1 METCVERRACRVVLT
16 VFLLVLNTVIAE
28 TFSPYADT
36 DNPLSKVTET
46 FFTRTGLKQTSS
58 WPGREATATAVDL
71 STGLDEMTDIPV
83 SVSTTGAREGHLE
96 KLLGISA
103 NTAGWRMTSEDATED
118 LQTDKAITPSAASHS
133 ITNHHPVT
141 EARKVQELTHNA
153 TDQWEAPSVASHS
166 ITSHHP
172 VTEARTVREFTHNAT
187 DQWEAPSVAS
197 HSITSHHPVTEART
211 VREFTHNATAQ
222 WEAPSVA
229 SQIITSHHPVTEA
242 RTVREFT
249 HNATAQWEAP
259 SVASHSITSHHPVT
273 EARTVREFTHN
284 ATAQWEVPSAASHSI
299 TSHHPVTEARTV
311 QEFTH
316 NATVQWEVP
325 SAASHSITSHHPV
338 TEARTVREFTHNAT
352 DQWEAPS
359 AASQS
364 ITSHHP
370 VTEARTVQEFTHNAT
385 GQWEAPSVASQSI
398 TSHHPVT
405 EARTVREVPVTD
417 LKEIDTTDSVSHTD
431 STYIST
437 TNRVREHTVL
447 SVTSNSTSAYTED
460 SNSSDAV
467 FQTSS
472 WEVRTSGATQGK
484 KETVEDV
491 STLHEQTEPTF
502 EDHNATNAT
511 QGHSLETEQSTFSHG
526 TESQTGQSS
535 VTGQTFQ
542 QVSDNDNPN
551 STPPLT
557 TINRDQGEMDTTSM
571 SGGTSYTETSHSVSS
586 IPPFTS
592 GGHNA
597 TSTSQQS
604 RHSTMTNSLDPDA
617 STEFS
622 TGSVSSTGR
631 EELEGSPTHTME
643 KTTIQGL
650 TTAPP
655 VPEDVATT
663 TDDSFTKFHAG
674 KPPFVPKT
682 DDPTNTEVVPTSA
695 MPTTHRPH
703 VTEEATDEASTVYS
717 STNSFTTMIPP
728 VTTHQLQTSTTPQ
741 VQTEHTTIA
750 TTDIFPVLRTTP
762 TTAQRP
768 LTSTTGGPQAPS
780 TSDSADVTTLHLE
793 TSTATPGNT
802 TAHGRRATTPYSK
815 STPTKT
821 TVLETTR
828 NHTDRST
835 TEMGMTT
842 THMPFKSTASPDH
855 VCGLCANGGHCVRS
869 AKGSSH
875 CQCLPAWT
883 GPFCTEHVDE
893 CVNSPCPKDS
903 VCVNTG
909 GSFSCQC
916 ALGFDL
922 EDGRSCTQVKT
933 FLGTFTVN
941 TSMHLRSSGSHEL
954 HREILQLLNASL
966 SVFNGYRRS
975 TLNKKDGGDVQIS
988 AVSMFSLSTNVTSTD
1003 VFNSIQMS
1011 LSNCSR
1017 TYSHCT
1023 IKLQHHLSYQA
1034 ESLCSAQKTK
1044 CDFQYSECKES
1055 SGTPYCQ
1062 CKPGYF
1068 KKNPEDMTCRVLDC
1082 GDGLMLVNGSCVE
1095 CIFGF
1100 GGFNCSNFYK
1110 LIAVVVFPA
1119 GGALLLIVI
1128 IALIVTC
1135 CKKDKNDINKIIFKS
1150 GDLQMSPYSEF
1161 PKSNRVSMEWGRET
1175 IEMQENGSTK
1185 NLLQMT
1191 DIYYSPALRN
1201 ADLERNGLYPFSGL
1215 PGSRHS
1221 CIYPAQWNPSFL
1233 SDDSRRRDY
1242 F

>member
-1 METCVERRACRVVLT
+1 IMETCVARRACRVVFT

-28 TFSPYADT
+28 TFSPDADT
-36 DNPLSKVTET
+36 DNPLSNVTET
-46 FFTRTGLKQTSS
+46 FFTRTTGVKQTSS
-58 WPGREATATAVDL
+58 WPGRETTATAVDQ
-71 STGLDEMTDIPV
+71 SSVPGEMTDIPA
-83 SVSTTGAREGHLE
+83 SVSTTGAREGHSE
-96 KLLGISA
+96 KPSSIST
-103 NTAGWRMTSEDATED
+103 NTADWRITSDDSAEY
-118 LQTDKAITPSAASHS
+118 LQTDK
-133 ITNHHPVT
+133 
-141 EARKVQELTHNA
+141 EFTHNA
-153 TDQWEAPSVASHS
+153 TAQWEGPSVASHS

-172 VTEARTVREFTHNAT
+172 VTEARTVRE
-187 DQWEAPSVAS
+187 
-197 HSITSHHPVTEART
+197 
-211 VREFTHNATAQ
+211 
-222 WEAPSVA
+222 
-229 SQIITSHHPVTEA
+229 
-242 RTVREFT
+242 
-249 HNATAQWEAP
+249 
-259 SVASHSITSHHPVT
+259 
-273 EARTVREFTHN
+273 
-284 ATAQWEVPSAASHSI
+284 
-299 TSHHPVTEARTV
+299 
-311 QEFTH
+311 
-316 NATVQWEVP
+316 
-325 SAASHSITSHHPV
+325 
-338 TEARTVREFTHNAT
+338 
-352 DQWEAPS
+352 
-359 AASQS
+359 
-364 ITSHHP
+364 
-370 VTEARTVQEFTHNAT
+370 
-385 GQWEAPSVASQSI
+385 
-398 TSHHPVT
+398 
-405 EARTVREVPVTD
+405 VPVTD
-417 LKEIDTTDSVSHTD
+417 LRDTDTTDSVSHTD

-437 TNRVREHTVL
+437 TNRVRERTVL
-447 SVTSNSTSAYTED
+447 SVTSNSTSVYTED

-467 FQTSS
+467 PQTSS
-472 WEVRTSGATQGK
+472 WDVRTSGATQGK
-484 KETVEDV
+484 KETVEGV
-491 STLHEQTEPTF
+491 STSHEQTEPTF
-502 EDHNATNAT
+502 EDHNATDAT
-511 QGHSLETEQSTFSHG
+511 QGHSLGTEQSTFSHG

-542 QVSDNDNPN
+542 QVSDNDSPN

-557 TINRDQGEMDTTSM
+557 TINRDEGEMDATSV
-571 SGGTSYTETSHSVSS
+571 SGGTSYTETGDSVSS

-604 RHSTMTNSLDPDA
+604 RDSTVTNSLDTDA

-622 TGSVSSTGR
+622 TGSVSSTGH
-631 EELEGSPTHTME
+631 EELKGSSTHTME
-643 KTTIQGL
+643 ETTIQGL

-663 TDDSFTKFHAG
+663 TDDSFTKFLAG
-674 KPPFVPKT
+674 KSPFVPKT
-682 DDPTNTEVVPTSA
+682 DDQTNTEVAPTSA
-695 MPTTHRPH
+695 MPATHRPQ
-703 VTEEATDEASTVYS
+703 VTEEATVEASTVYS
-717 STNSFTTMIPP
+717 STYTFTTMIPP
-728 VTTHQLQTSTTPQ
+728 VTTRQLQTSTTPQ
-741 VQTEHTTIA
+741 AQTEHTTIA
-750 TTDIFPVLRTTP
+750 TTDIVPVLRTTP

-802 TAHGRRATTPYSK
+802 TAHGGRATTPYSK

-821 TVLETTR
+821 TVVETTR
-828 NHTDRST
+828 NHTNRST

-842 THMPFKSTASPDH
+842 TQMPFKSTASPDH
-855 VCGLCANGGHCVRS
+855 VCGPCANGGHCVRS
-869 AKGSSH
+869 AKGSYH

-883 GPFCTEHVDE
+883 GPFCTEHMDE
-893 CVNSPCPKDS
+893 CVNSPCPQGS

-916 ALGFDL
+916 DLGFDL

-933 FLGTFTVN
+933 FFGTFTVN
-941 TSMHLRSSGSHEL
+941 TSMHLRSLGLHEL

-966 SVFNGYRRS
+966 SIFHGYRRS
-975 TLNKKDGGDVQIS
+975 TLRKKDGGDVQIS

-1023 IKLQHHLSYQA
+1023 IKLQHPLSYHA
-1034 ESLCSAQKTK
+1034 ESLCLAQKTK
-1044 CDFQYSECKES
+1044 CDLQYSECTDS

-1068 KKNPEDMTCRVLDC
+1068 KKNPEDMTCRDC
-1082 GDGLMLVNGSCVE
+1082 GDGLKLVNGS
-1095 CIFGF
+1095 
-1100 GGFNCSNFYK
+1100 FYK
-1110 LIAVVVFPA
+1110 LIAVVVSPA
-1119 GGALLLIVI
+1119 GGALLLIVV

-1150 GDLQMSPYSEF
+1150 GDLQMSPYAEF

-1201 ADLERNGLYPFSGL
+1201 SDLERNGLYPFSGL

-1221 CIYPAQWNPSFL
+1221 CIYPAQWNPSFI

>member
-1 METCVERRACRVVLT
+1 METCVARRACRVVFT

-28 TFSPYADT
+28 TFSPDADT
-36 DNPLSKVTET
+36 DNPLSNVTET
-46 FFTRTGLKQTSS
+46 FFTRTTGVKQTSS
-58 WPGREATATAVDL
+58 WPGRETTATAVDQ
-71 STGLDEMTDIPV
+71 SSVPGEMTDIPA
-83 SVSTTGAREGHLE
+83 SVSTTGAREGHSE
-96 KLLGISA
+96 KPSSIST
-103 NTAGWRMTSEDATED
+103 NTADWRITSDDSAEY
-118 LQTDKAITPSAASHS
+118 LQTDK
-133 ITNHHPVT
+133 
-141 EARKVQELTHNA
+141 EFTHNA
-153 TDQWEAPSVASHS
+153 TAQWEGPSVASHS

-172 VTEARTVREFTHNAT
+172 VTEARTVRE
-187 DQWEAPSVAS
+187 
-197 HSITSHHPVTEART
+197 
-211 VREFTHNATAQ
+211 
-222 WEAPSVA
+222 
-229 SQIITSHHPVTEA
+229 
-242 RTVREFT
+242 
-249 HNATAQWEAP
+249 
-259 SVASHSITSHHPVT
+259 
-273 EARTVREFTHN
+273 
-284 ATAQWEVPSAASHSI
+284 
-299 TSHHPVTEARTV
+299 
-311 QEFTH
+311 
-316 NATVQWEVP
+316 
-325 SAASHSITSHHPV
+325 
-338 TEARTVREFTHNAT
+338 
-352 DQWEAPS
+352 
-359 AASQS
+359 
-364 ITSHHP
+364 
-370 VTEARTVQEFTHNAT
+370 
-385 GQWEAPSVASQSI
+385 
-398 TSHHPVT
+398 
-405 EARTVREVPVTD
+405 VPVTD
-417 LKEIDTTDSVSHTD
+417 LRDTDTTDSVSHTD

-437 TNRVREHTVL
+437 TNRVRERTVL
-447 SVTSNSTSAYTED
+447 SVTSNSTSVYTED

-467 FQTSS
+467 PQTSS
-472 WEVRTSGATQGK
+472 WDVRTSGATQGK
-484 KETVEDV
+484 KETVEGV
-491 STLHEQTEPTF
+491 STSHEQTEPTF
-502 EDHNATNAT
+502 EDHNATDAT

-542 QVSDNDNPN
+542 QVSDNDSPN

-557 TINRDQGEMDTTSM
+557 TINRDEGEMDATSV
-571 SGGTSYTETSHSVSS
+571 SGGTSYTETGDSVSS

-604 RHSTMTNSLDPDA
+604 RDSTVTNSLDTDA

-622 TGSVSSTGR
+622 TGSVSSTGH
-631 EELEGSPTHTME
+631 EELKGSSTHTME
-643 KTTIQGL
+643 ETTIQGL

-663 TDDSFTKFHAG
+663 TDDSFTKFLAG
-674 KPPFVPKT
+674 KSPFVPKT
-682 DDPTNTEVVPTSA
+682 DDQTNTEVAPTSA
-695 MPTTHRPH
+695 MPATHRPQ
-703 VTEEATDEASTVYS
+703 VTEEATVEASTVYS
-717 STNSFTTMIPP
+717 STNTFTTMIPP
-728 VTTHQLQTSTTPQ
+728 VTTRQLQTSTTLQ
-741 VQTEHTTIA
+741 AQTEHTTIA
-750 TTDIFPVLRTTP
+750 TTDIVPVLRTTP

-802 TAHGRRATTPYSK
+802 TAHGGRATTPYSK

-821 TVLETTR
+821 TVVETTR
-828 NHTDRST
+828 NHTNRST

-842 THMPFKSTASPDH
+842 TQMPFKSTASPDH
-855 VCGLCANGGHCVRS
+855 VCGPCANGGHCVRS
-869 AKGSSH
+869 AKGSYH

-883 GPFCTEHVDE
+883 GPFCTEHMDE
-893 CVNSPCPKDS
+893 CVNSPCPQGS

-916 ALGFDL
+916 DLGFDL

-933 FLGTFTVN
+933 FFGTFTVN
-941 TSMHLRSSGSHEL
+941 TSMHLRSLGLHEL

-966 SVFNGYRRS
+966 SIFHGYRRS
-975 TLNKKDGGDVQIS
+975 TLRKKDGGDVQIS

-1023 IKLQHHLSYQA
+1023 IKLQHPLSYHA
-1034 ESLCSAQKTK
+1034 ESLCLAQKTK
-1044 CDFQYSECKES
+1044 CDLQYSECTDS

-1068 KKNPEDMTCRVLDC
+1068 KKNPEDMTCRDC
-1082 GDGLMLVNGSCVE
+1082 GDGLKLVNGSCVE
-1095 CIFGF
+1095 CMFGF
-1100 GGFNCSNFYK
+1100 GGFNCNNFYK
-1110 LIAVVVFPA
+1110 LIAVVVSPA
-1119 GGALLLIVI
+1119 GGALLLIVV

-1150 GDLQMSPYSEF
+1150 GDLQMSPYAEF

-1201 ADLERNGLYPFSGL
+1201 SDLERNGLYPFSGL

-1221 CIYPAQWNPSFL
+1221 CIYPAQWNPSFI

>member
-1 METCVERRACRVVLT
+1 METCVERRACRVVFT

-28 TFSPYADT
+28 TFSPDADT
-36 DNPLSKVTET
+36 DNPLSTET
-46 FFTRTGLKQTSS
+46 FFTRTTGVKQTSS
-58 WPGREATATAVDL
+58 GPGRKATTTAVDL
-71 STGLDEMTDIPV
+71 SSGLGEMTDIPA
-83 SVSTTGAREGHLE
+83 SMSITGAREE
-96 KLLGISA
+96 KPLRIST
-103 NTAGWRMTSEDATED
+103 NTADWRMTSDDSTEH
-118 LQTDKAITPSAASHS
+118 LQTDK
-133 ITNHHPVT
+133 
-141 EARKVQELTHNA
+141 EFTHNA
-153 TDQWEAPSVASHS
+153 TAQWEGPSVASHS

-172 VTEARTVREFTHNAT
+172 VTEARTVRE
-187 DQWEAPSVAS
+187 
-197 HSITSHHPVTEART
+197 
-211 VREFTHNATAQ
+211 
-222 WEAPSVA
+222 
-229 SQIITSHHPVTEA
+229 
-242 RTVREFT
+242 
-249 HNATAQWEAP
+249 
-259 SVASHSITSHHPVT
+259 
-273 EARTVREFTHN
+273 
-284 ATAQWEVPSAASHSI
+284 VP
-299 TSHHPVTEARTV
+299 T
-311 QEFTH
+311 
-316 NATVQWEVP
+316 
-325 SAASHSITSHHPV
+325 
-338 TEARTVREFTHNAT
+338 
-352 DQWEAPS
+352 
-359 AASQS
+359 
-364 ITSHHP
+364 
-370 VTEARTVQEFTHNAT
+370 
-385 GQWEAPSVASQSI
+385 
-398 TSHHPVT
+398 
-405 EARTVREVPVTD
+405 TD
-417 LKEIDTTDSVSHTD
+417 LRDIDTTDSVSHTD

-437 TNRVREHTVL
+437 TNRVREHTLL
-447 SVTSNSTSAYTED
+447 SVTSNSTSVYTED

-467 FQTSS
+467 SQTSS

-484 KETVEDV
+484 EETVEV
-491 STLHEQTEPTF
+491 STLSVQTEPTF

-535 VTGQTFQ
+535 VTGQTVQ

-557 TINRDQGEMDTTSM
+557 MINRDEGEMDATSV
-571 SGGTSYTETSHSVSS
+571 SGGMSYTETGDSVSS

-592 GGHNA
+592 GGHSA
-597 TSTSQQS
+597 TSISQQS
-604 RHSTMTNSLDPDA
+604 RDSTVTYSLDTDA

-622 TGSVSSTGR
+622 TGSVSSTGH
-631 EELEGSPTHTME
+631 EELEGSPTHTVE
-643 KTTIQGL
+643 ETTIQGL

-663 TDDSFTKFHAG
+663 IDDSFTTFLAG

-682 DDPTNTEVVPTSA
+682 DDQTNTEVVPTSA
-695 MPTTHRPH
+695 MPATHRPQ

-717 STNSFTTMIPP
+717 STNTFTTMIPP
-728 VTTHQLQTSTTPQ
+728 VTTRQVQPSTTPLA
-741 VQTEHTTIA
+741 QTEHTTIA
-750 TTDIFPVLRTTP
+750 TTDIVQVLRTTP

-821 TVLETTR
+821 TVVETTR

-842 THMPFKSTASPDH
+842 TQMPFKSTASPDH
-855 VCGLCANGGHCVRS
+855 VCGPQTCANGGHCVRS
-869 AKGSSH
+869 AKGSYH

-893 CVNSPCPKDS
+893 CVNSPCPQGS

-916 ALGFDL
+916 ALGYDL

-941 TSMHLRSSGSHEL
+941 TSMHLRSSGPHEL
-954 HREILQLLNASL
+954 HREILQLLNTSL
-966 SVFNGYRRS
+966 SIFHGYRRS
-975 TLNKKDGGDVQIS
+975 TLHKKDGGDVQIS

-1003 VFNSIQMS
+1003 VFNSIQTS

-1023 IKLQHHLSYQA
+1023 IKLQHHLSYHA
-1034 ESLCSAQKTK
+1034 ESLCLAQKTK
-1044 CDFQYSECKES
+1044 CDLQYSECTDS

-1068 KKNPEDMTCRVLDC
+1068 KKNPEDMTCRDC
-1082 GDGLMLVNGSCVE
+1082 GDGLKLVNGSCVE
-1095 CIFGF
+1095 CMFGF
-1100 GGFNCSNFYK
+1100 GGFNCNNFYK

-1150 GDLQMSPYSEF
+1150 GDLQMSPYAEF

-1201 ADLERNGLYPFSGL
+1201 SDLERNGLYPFSGL
-1215 PGSRHS
+1215 
-1221 CIYPAQWNPSFL
+1221 YPAQWNPSFI

>member
-1 METCVERRACRVVLT
+1 MTLDD
-16 VFLLVLNTVIAE
+16 
-28 TFSPYADT
+28 S
-36 DNPLSKVTET
+36 TE
-46 FFTRTGLKQTSS
+46 
-58 WPGREATATAVDL
+58 
-71 STGLDEMTDIPV
+71 
-83 SVSTTGAREGHLE
+83 H
-96 KLLGISA
+96 
-103 NTAGWRMTSEDATED
+103 
-118 LQTDKAITPSAASHS
+118 LQTDK
-133 ITNHHPVT
+133 
-141 EARKVQELTHNA
+141 EFTHNA
-153 TDQWEAPSVASHS
+153 TAQWEGPSVASHS

-172 VTEARTVREFTHNAT
+172 
-187 DQWEAPSVAS
+187 
-197 HSITSHHPVTEART
+197 I
-211 VREFTHNATAQ
+211 
-222 WEAPSVA
+222 
-229 SQIITSHHPVTEA
+229 
-242 RTVREFT
+242 
-249 HNATAQWEAP
+249 
-259 SVASHSITSHHPVT
+259 
-273 EARTVREFTHN
+273 
-284 ATAQWEVPSAASHSI
+284 
-299 TSHHPVTEARTV
+299 
-311 QEFTH
+311 
-316 NATVQWEVP
+316 
-325 SAASHSITSHHPV
+325 
-338 TEARTVREFTHNAT
+338 
-352 DQWEAPS
+352 
-359 AASQS
+359 
-364 ITSHHP
+364 
-370 VTEARTVQEFTHNAT
+370 
-385 GQWEAPSVASQSI
+385 
-398 TSHHPVT
+398 T
-405 EARTVREVPVTD
+405 EARTVREVPTTD
-417 LKEIDTTDSVSHTD
+417 LRDIDTTDSVSHTD

-437 TNRVREHTVL
+437 TNRVREHTLL
-447 SVTSNSTSAYTED
+447 SVTSNSTSVYTED

-467 FQTSS
+467 SQTSS

-484 KETVEDV
+484 EETVDV
-491 STLHEQTEPTF
+491 STLSEQTEPTF

-535 VTGQTFQ
+535 VTGQTVQ
-542 QVSDNDNPN
+542 QVSDHDNPN

-557 TINRDQGEMDTTSM
+557 MINRDEGEMDSTSV
-571 SGGTSYTETSHSVSS
+571 SGGTSYTETGDSVSS

-592 GGHNA
+592 GGHSA
-597 TSTSQQS
+597 TSISQQS
-604 RHSTMTNSLDPDA
+604 RDST
-617 STEFS
+617 FS

-631 EELEGSPTHTME
+631 EELEGSPTHTVE
-643 KTTIQGL
+643 ETTIQGL

-663 TDDSFTKFHAG
+663 IDDSFTTFLAG

-682 DDPTNTEVVPTSA
+682 DDQTNTDVVPTSA
-695 MPTTHRPH
+695 MPATHRPQ

-717 STNSFTTMIPP
+717 STNTFTTMIPP
-728 VTTHQLQTSTTPQ
+728 VTTRQVQPSTTPLA
-741 VQTEHTTIA
+741 QTEHTTIA
-750 TTDIFPVLRTTP
+750 TTDIVQVLRTTP

-821 TVLETTR
+821 TVVETTR

-842 THMPFKSTASPDH
+842 TQMPFKSTASPDH
-855 VCGLCANGGHCVRS
+855 VCGPQTCANGGHCVRS
-869 AKGSSH
+869 AKGSYH
-875 CQCLPAWT
+875 CQCMPAWT

-893 CVNSPCPKDS
+893 CVNSPCPQGS

-916 ALGFDL
+916 ALGYDL

-941 TSMHLRSSGSHEL
+941 TSMHLRSSGPHEL
-954 HREILQLLNASL
+954 HREILQLLNTSL
-966 SVFNGYRRS
+966 SIFHGYRRS
-975 TLNKKDGGDVQIS
+975 TLHKKDGEDVQIS

-1003 VFNSIQMS
+1003 VFNSIQTS

-1023 IKLQHHLSYQA
+1023 IKLQHHLSYHA
-1034 ESLCSAQKTK
+1034 ESLCLAQKTK
-1044 CDFQYSECKES
+1044 CDLQYSACTDS

-1068 KKNPEDMTCRVLDC
+1068 KKNPEDMTCRDC
-1082 GDGLMLVNGSCVE
+1082 GDGLKLVNGSCADFKLQKCLKNIFAV
-1095 CIFGF
+1095 CI
-1100 GGFNCSNFYK
+1100 
-1110 LIAVVVFPA
+1110 LR
-1119 GGALLLIVI
+1119 
-1128 IALIVTC
+1128 
-1135 CKKDKNDINKIIFKS
+1135 KDKNDINKIIFKS
-1150 GDLQMSPYSEF
+1150 GDLQMSPYAEF

-1201 ADLERNGLYPFSGL
+1201 SDLERNGLYPFSGL

-1221 CIYPAQWNPSFL
+1221 CIYPAQWNPSFI

>member
-1 METCVERRACRVVLT
+1 METCVERRACRVVFT
-16 VFLLVLNTVIAE
+16 VFLLVLDTVIAE
-28 TFSPYADT
+28 TFSPHADT
-36 DNPLSKVTET
+36 DNPLSNVTET
-46 FFTRTGLKQTSS
+46 FFTQTGVKQTSS

-71 STGLDEMTDIPV
+71 SSGLNEMTDIPA

-103 NTAGWRMTSEDATED
+103 NTAGWRMTSKDATED
-118 LQTDKAITPSAASHS
+118 LQTDKAITPSAATHS
-133 ITNHHPVT
+133 ITSHNSVT
-141 EARKVQELTHNA
+141 EDRKVQEFTHNA
-153 TDQWEAPSVASHS
+153 TTQWEAPSVASHS

-172 VTEARTVREFTHNAT
+172 VTEVRTVREFTHNAT
-187 DQWEAPSVAS
+187 AQWEAPSVASHSITSHPPVTEARTVLEFTHNATAQWEAPSVASHSITSHHPVTEVRTVREFTHNATTQWEAPSVAS

-229 SQIITSHHPVTEA
+229 SHSLTSHHP
-242 RTVREFT
+242 
-249 HNATAQWEAP
+249 
-259 SVASHSITSHHPVT
+259 I
-273 EARTVREFTHN
+273 
-284 ATAQWEVPSAASHSI
+284 
-299 TSHHPVTEARTV
+299 
-311 QEFTH
+311 
-316 NATVQWEVP
+316 
-325 SAASHSITSHHPV
+325 
-338 TEARTVREFTHNAT
+338 
-352 DQWEAPS
+352 
-359 AASQS
+359 
-364 ITSHHP
+364 
-370 VTEARTVQEFTHNAT
+370 
-385 GQWEAPSVASQSI
+385 
-398 TSHHPVT
+398 T
-405 EARTVREVPVTD
+405 EARTVREVPMTD

-472 WEVRTSGATQGK
+472 WVVGTSGATQGK
-484 KETVEDV
+484 EETVEDV

-511 QGHSLETEQSTFSHG
+511 QGHSLETEQSTFSHS

-557 TINRDQGEMDTTSM
+557 TINRDQGEMDATSM
-571 SGGTSYTETSHSVSS
+571 SGGTSYTETSVSVSS

-604 RHSTMTNSLDPDA
+604 RDSTVTNSLDTNA
-617 STEFS
+617 STVFS

-682 DDPTNTEVVPTSA
+682 DNPTNTEMVPTSA
-695 MPTTHRPH
+695 MPSTHRPQ
-703 VTEEATDEASTVYS
+703 VTEEATEEASTVYS

-842 THMPFKSTASPDH
+842 TQMPFKSTASPDH

-869 AKGSSH
+869 AKGSYH

-893 CVNSPCPKDS
+893 CVNSPCPKGS

-966 SVFNGYRRS
+966 SIFHGYRHS
-975 TLNKKDGGDVQIS
+975 TLHKTDGGDVQIS
-988 AVSMFSLSTNVTSTD
+988 AVSMFSLTTNVTSTN

-1023 IKLQHHLSYQA
+1023 IKLQHHLSYHA
-1034 ESLCSAQKTK
+1034 ESLCLAQKTK
-1044 CDFQYSECKES
+1044 CDLQYSECTDS

-1068 KKNPEDMTCRVLDC
+1068 KKNPEDMTCRDC

-1110 LIAVVVFPA
+1110 LIAVVVSPA
-1119 GGALLLIVI
+1119 GGALLLIVV

-1221 CIYPAQWNPSFL
+1221 CIYPAQWNPSFI